1 MQETLNAILADKEK
15 LTSIL
20 TYHVV
25 AGKVPA
31 SEVIKVTSAPTVQG
45 SSVRVS
51 LSEGSVKIDNAKVVS
66 ADIAATNGIIHVIDT
81 VLIPAAAPA
90 AAAPKKAAGS
100 DLATLEVQKAGATA
114 PFGYFDP
121 LGLSKG
127 KDVKTLKKWRES
139 ELKHGRIAMLA
150 TVRPTR
156 VTR

>member
-1 MQETLNAILADKEK
+1 M
-15 LTSIL
+15 
-20 TYHVV
+20 V

-90 AAAPKKAAGS
+90 AAPKKAAGS
-100 DLATLEVQKAGATA
+100 DLPTLEVQKAGATA

-127 KDVKTLKKWRES
+127 KDIKTLKKWRES

-150 TVRPTR
+150 TVRSIGPRDDLTIDGFHHH
-156 VTR
+156 TELNSSNHK